1 VKLQVPAK
9 RGMLNRRHT
18 TSALVLGAVIFAPL
32 AIVGGAPA
40 APAATGTPTTSLNLS
55 DNSGLS
61 QSAAGYAI
69 QEGGTNLA
77 HHDVRAPVA
86 TTTPPLP
93 QPTSRMAPPAG
104 ATLVRNLSRASHWA
118 PENGGYL
125 NELAEKGPGGEPVL
139 RSTLV
144 DGQTGAGSTVPNER
158 NDLQG
163 GTVPLGSVRWM
174 IWHERFVKLPTTDL
188 DRWQVIGPNEIHGR
202 TLDQATV
209 MPEVS
214 ADKRRRLNANAGR
227 STTRYFDLGPIVLG
241 EWHQYKFGIYYTQG
255 SNGWIELWKDGVRV
269 MRVEGPTT
277 TEPYS
282 GYWKFGHYRNAAI
295 DGTSIYDVSGTRI
308 YGQ

>member
-1 VKLQVPAK
+1 VAAELAVPTGAATAETVV
-9 RGMLNRRHT
+9 NVANT
-18 TSALVLGAVIFAPL
+18 TSGHVSES
-32 AIVGGAPA
+32 PA
-40 APAATGTPTTSLNLS
+40 RRS
-55 DNSGLS
+55 
-61 QSAAGYAI
+61 
-69 QEGGTNLA
+69 
-77 HHDVRAPVA
+77 RACRD
-86 TTTPPLP
+86 TTPPP
-93 QPTSRMAPPAG
+93 PPTSRWRLRPVHV
-104 ATLVRNLSRASHWA
+104 VRNLSRASHWA

-214 ADKRRRLNANAGR
+214 ANKRRRLNANAGR

-241 EWHQYKFGIYYTQG
+241 KWHQYKFGIHYTQR
-255 SNGWIELWKDGVRV
+255 SNGWIKLWKDGVRV